1 MRCTTYSNAP
11 GSIIDPKQ
19 AMPYAKQ
26 AQSLGEM
33 LRIASAARGDATA
46 CMVPTKQGYVATSYR
61 EYWNRVR
68 GFAAALQALGAGRGD
83 RVVIFSENCVEWAW
97 SDWALQTL
105 GAVTVPIYPTLPPD
119 QAQYIVGD
127 AGAKLVLAGSD
138 ELAGR
143 VSGMDGVQIEPLRG
157 VGSLAE
163 KAKTAT
169 LDEEAWVA
177 AMSTIRREDLAT
189 IIYTSGTTGNPK
201 GAMLPHRAFLHLVD
215 AIRANLPVDENDLFL
230 SFLPLSH
237 VYERMAGH
245 IFPIGIG
252 ATIAYAQSLATLS
265 KDIEAVKPT
274 IMLCVPRFLEAIRGR
289 VVDAAEKQG
298 GVKLKLFRWALSQ
311 GIRRARGEFA
321 PFAGLLDRLVG
332 AKIRER
338 LGGRMRFLVS
348 GGAALPPPI
357 AEFYMAFRIA
367 VLQGYGLTETCG
379 ANAVNHPDDNRYET
393 VGRPIPGVEMKLAPD
408 GEILISG
415 PALML
420 GYYNLPDATREAI
433 DAEGWFHTGD
443 IGAFEGQNLRIT
455 DRKKDLIVLANG
467 KNVAPQVIENKVRE
481 SAYIAEAVLFGDTME
496 YCCALIVPD
505 FDRVK
510 GFCKEKGLAH
520 ETNDA
525 MIGHEEVRALIK
537 SEIDATNKT
546 LADYEK
552 VKRHTLLNHGFSIES
567 GELTP
572 SMKVRRKVVL
582 QRYADLI
589 KGMQRG

>member
-1 MRCTTYSNAP
+1 
-11 GSIIDPKQ
+11 
-19 AMPYAKQ
+19 MPYAKQ

-33 LRIASAARGDATA
+33 LRLACAARGEETA
-46 CMVPTKQGYVATSYR
+46 CMVPSKQGFVRTSYR
-61 EYWNRVR
+61 EYWERVR
-68 GFAAALQALGAGRGD
+68 SFAAALQALGVQRGD
-83 RVVIFSENCVEWAW
+83 RVVLFSENCVEWAW
-97 SDWALQTL
+97 CDWALQTL

-119 QAQYIVGD
+119 QAQYIVSD
-127 AGAKLVLAGSD
+127 AGARLVLAGSD
-138 ELAGR
+138 DLAGR
-143 VSGMDGVQIEPLRG
+143 VAGMDGVRIEPLRG
-157 VGSLAE
+157 KGSLAE
-163 KAKTAT
+163 RADSAT
-169 LDEEAWVA
+169 LDESAWIA
-177 AMSTIRREDLAT
+177 AMGEIHREDLAT

-215 AIRANLPVDENDLFL
+215 AIRANLPVDENDIFL

-252 ATIAYAQSLATLS
+252 ATIAYSQSLATLS
-265 KDIEAVKPT
+265 KDIETVRPT

-289 VVDAAEKQG
+289 VIDAVEKQG
-298 GVKLKLFRWALSQ
+298 GLKLKLFRWALAQ
-311 GIRRARGEFA
+311 GVKRARGEFA
-321 PFAGLLDRLVG
+321 PFSGILDALVG
-332 AKIRER
+332 KKIRER

-357 AEFYMAFRIA
+357 AEFYMAFRIH

-393 VGRPIPGVEMKLAPD
+393 VGRPIPGVEMKLGPD

-415 PALML
+415 PAVML
-420 GYYNLPDATREAI
+420 GYFNLPDATREAI
-433 DAEGWFHTGD
+433 DADGWFHTGD

-481 SAYIAEAVLFGDTME
+481 SVYIAEAVLFGDAME

-505 FDRVK
+505 FDKVK
-510 GFCKEKGLAH
+510 AFCKEKGLPH
-520 ETNDA
+520 DSNEA
-525 MIGHEEVRALIK
+525 MTAHEEVKALIK
-537 SEIDATNKT
+537 GEIDAINKT

-552 VKRHTLLNHGFSIES
+552 VKRHTLLNHSFSIES

-572 SMKVRRKVVL
+572 SMKVKRKVVL